1 MAKRLYRSTTNKVI
15 GGVCGGIAEYFD
27 VDPVLVRLVT
37 IILAMTTGVG
47 FVAYIIAIII
57 IPKGDESVVQA
68 AQAAPVSST
77 STIDTNR
84 WGNLIPGFILIAI
97 GAIFLIKQLL
107 WWYNWHMAWAMV
119 LILAGIALIFWQPN
133 FGFGSHRHSKPD
145 STHPHNGG
153 AQV

>member
-47 FVAYIIAIII
+47 FVAYIIALII

-68 AQAAPVSST
+68 APSS
-77 STIDTNR
+77 SASPIDTNR
-84 WGNLIPGFILIAI
+84 WGNLIPGFVLIAI

-107 WWYNWHMAWAMV
+107 WWYNWHMAWAMI
-119 LILAGIALIFWQPN
+119 LILAGVALIFWRPN
-133 FGFGSHRHSKPD
+133 FGFGYHSHSKTD